1 MISFFIFTLFV
12 SALDVSD
19 VVAEAPAPGPGSG
32 GDSFF
37 PLSKKH
43 VIIHNVVK
51 NRQTLNVHCKSAD
64 DDLGLI
70 HIPWNHYWG
79 FRFRVNIWS
88 TTMFRCHFT
97 WYGGGSHLFVI
108 FDPWR
113 DDDEFAK
120 YPACDKCLWQ
130 VRRQDG
136 DEAICRI
143 GARGTDPYCF
153 PWLDNCLCNGQSLL
167 GDVNLA
173 NLELII
179 PSTGPSKTLLRT
191 EGMLVALVS
200 DAVADAPGP
209 GSGGKLMNV
218 HCKSSDDDL
227 GLIHIPFGN
236 SWGFRFRVNI
246 WETTRN
252 NEDEAMCRIT
262 QDGSV
267 RYCFTWDDDV

>member
-1 MISFFIFTLFV
+1 MRIKLIKV
-12 SALDVSD
+12 NMKIALDVSD

-143 GARGTDPYCF
+143 GAR
-153 PWLDNCLCNGQSLL
+153 
-167 GDVNLA
+167 A
-173 NLELII
+173 LE
-179 PSTGPSKTLLRT
+179 
-191 EGMLVALVS
+191 VS

-209 GSGGKLMNV
+209 GSGGDGFIPLAKKHVVIRNV
-218 HCKSSDDDL
+218 VQNRQTHECTL
-227 GLIHIPFGN
+227 QI
-236 SWGFRFRVNI
+236 
-246 WETTRN
+246 
-252 NEDEAMCRIT
+252 
-262 QDGSV
+262 
-267 RYCFTWDDDV
+267 

>member
-1 MISFFIFTLFV
+1 MAFSNKPHCILIFMISFFIFTLFV

-191 EGMLVALVS
+191 EGMLVALEVS

-209 GSGGKLMNV
+209 GSGGDGFIPLAKKHVVIRNV
-218 HCKSSDDDL
+218 VQNRQTHECTL
-227 GLIHIPFGN
+227 QI
-236 SWGFRFRVNI
+236 
-246 WETTRN
+246 
-252 NEDEAMCRIT
+252 
-262 QDGSV
+262 
-267 RYCFTWDDDV
+267 